1 MQILVKGFG
10 TTDAEKA
17 QIWLA
22 DGMFRRKV
30 PNSWVYIVDEKGKA
44 STTGPITN
52 AQVHQSGILGNLSW
66 SGNVFGSGGDPNVW
80 GIDVDTLGA
89 TVNVSDEQVVEF
101 AHAVYKEIEPQ
112 LEDAAFEGAQ
122 RAEKE

>member
-17 QIWLA
+17 QLWLA

-30 PNSWVYIVDEKGKA
+30 RQDWYGNGA
-44 STTGPITN
+44 GPISN
-52 AQVHQSGILGNLSW
+52 QQVHQAGILGNLSW
-66 SGNVFGSGGDPNVW
+66 SGNVFGSGGDPDVW
-80 GIDVDTLGA
+80 GIDVETLGA